1 MVNLEKVEQLLK
13 QAFPDGKV
21 EVNSFDGKHV
31 ECYIKSKKFQGKTLI
46 EQHQMVYAPLKEML
60 KEELHALAIKTE
72 VQE

>member
-1 MVNLEKVEQLLK
+1 MVNVEKVEQLLK
-13 QAFPDGKV
+13 QTFPQGVV
-21 EVNSFDGKHV
+21 EVDCFDGKHV
-31 ECYIKSKKFQGKTLI
+31 ECHIKSKQFKGKTLI